1 MARLQSVNHNLTDQR
16 IRVTLKGHNSL
27 EMLQTCPSIGFGCWT
42 CPDAGYS
49 RDDDFARHVL

>member
-27 EMLQTCPSIGFGCWT
+27 EMHLKAANVSLHWFWLLKKPRCRIF
-42 CPDAGYS
+42 
-49 RDDDFARHVL
+49 